1 MFTSHCISTLY
12 FYKIMGFLFISLKIL
27 TSEDELYASKILFFF
42 FPFVLV
48 LLINNLKMKS
58 RCNKKKKDLFVLSMR
73 QIESEPSLW
82 YLSNFQED
90 LVE

>member
-1 MFTSHCISTLY
+1 MHPRF
-12 FYKIMGFLFISLKIL
+12 
-27 TSEDELYASKILFFF
+27 FFF

-58 RCNKKKKDLFVLSMR
+58 RSNKKKKDLFVLSMR